1 MHILIISQ
9 GPIPLI
15 GFSSIFSSHNSF
27 VDARERLMYVSEIK
41 EKNTRG
47 RTGNELIRHSLRK
60 LLRFHPGNK
69 RLKGC
74 FLYVTWKEHMKIL
87 NVCLRIKHVPKS
99 DEICTETTL
108 LLKYIRIL
116 CFSCTTESLQR

>member
-15 GFSSIFSSHNSF
+15 RFSSIFSSCNSF

-41 EKNTRG
+41 EKNKRG
-47 RTGNELIRHSLRK
+47 RTGNEALINSLRK
-60 LLRFHPGNK
+60 LLCFHPGNK
-69 RLKGC
+69 HLKGC
-74 FLYVTWKEHMKIL
+74 FLHVTREEHLKIL

-108 LLKYIRIL
+108 LLKYIHIL
-116 CFSCTTESLQR
+116 CFSCATESLQR